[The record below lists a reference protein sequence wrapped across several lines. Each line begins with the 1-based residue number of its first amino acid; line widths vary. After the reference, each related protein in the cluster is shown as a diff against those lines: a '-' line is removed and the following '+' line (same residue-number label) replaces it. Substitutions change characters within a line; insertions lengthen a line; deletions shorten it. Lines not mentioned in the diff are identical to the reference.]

1 MLSFHLS
8 KMLSSALAALLSDA
22 VKIQA
27 AEPEEDMLSN
37 ITATCTTGW
46 AKCKAYSGLTQAST
60 ADAIC
65 MGASRLIV
73 VLSFLF
79 PPTAFGQVGCASEF
93 LNPQES
99 YPHNTALPAAA
110 PLELKPGMRLGAVHY
125 KVAGDP
131 VVHTLDEY
139 LDKFCTTGLLV
150 IKDEQIVFERYL
162 QGRKPTD
169 HLLSASMSKT
179 ILALLIGIAIGDGKL
194 TLSDRVS
201 ALLPELSASAFADAT
216 VEDILRMSS
225 GAALTNSFERGVDS
239 DNRAINPMIWPR
251 RDVLGYLQKKTG
263 RSSGPGSVFD
273 YNGAE
278 TAVLGLIMKRRT
290 GSSATAY
297 LEEKVW
303 RPMGAE
309 SAGYWIINQNGDEG
323 VAGQFAA
330 TLRDYA
336 RLGILVMNQGHIN
349 GHQVIPADWIT
360 QMTQLRADKPQPSHP
375 PFYGL
380 HIWIPQAAGGRAMF
394 WGVNGQ
400 NIFIDPVARVVIVHT
415 GNGPYAE
422 FNGNA
427 HLFPCVTRSFV
438 HF

>member
-1 MLSFHLS
+1 
-8 KMLSSALAALLSDA
+8 
-22 VKIQA
+22 
-27 AEPEEDMLSN
+27 MLSN
-37 ITATCTTGW
+37 ITAPHTNGW
-46 AKCKAYSGLTQAST
+46 ARVKAHRAST
-60 ADAIC
+60 QTSVTDAVCI
-65 MGASRLIV
+65 GVNRLIV
-73 VLSFLF
+73 VLGFLF
-79 PPTAFGQVGCASEF
+79 PATAFAQVGCASDF

-99 YPHNTALPAAA
+99 YSHNTALPAAA
-110 PLELKPGMRLGAVHY
+110 PFELQRGATLGSVHY

-131 VVHTLDEY
+131 AVHTLEEY
-139 LDKFCTTGLLV
+139 LGKFCTTGFLV
-150 IKDEQIVFERYL
+150 IKDEKIVFERYL

-179 ILALLIGIAIGDGKL
+179 ILALLTGLAIGDGKL
-194 TLSDRVS
+194 NLSDRVTT
-201 ALLPELSASAFADAT
+201 LLPELSASAFADAT
-216 VEDILRMSS
+216 VEDLLRMSS

-251 RDVLGYLQKKTG
+251 RDVLGYLREKTG
-263 RSSGPGSVFD
+263 RSSPPGSVFD
-273 YNGAE
+273 YNGAQ

-309 SAGYWIINQNGDEG
+309 STGYWIINQNGDEG

-336 RLGILVMNQGHIN
+336 RLGILVMNQGRIN
-349 GHQVIPADWIT
+349 GQQVIPADWIT

-394 WGVNGQ
+394 WGGKRAKH
-400 NIFIDPVARVVIVHT
+400 FYRSRST
-415 GNGPYAE
+415 SRYCPYGE
-422 FNGNA
+422 W
-427 HLFPCVTRSFV
+427 P
-438 HF
+438 